1 MASKTI
7 ELRKDIIGLLK
18 RVCNGVFYRRATDK
32 TPYPYIVISIND
44 IAEAKVLTIDYWDND
59 SDTSVI
65 ETLADNI
72 ESVLD
77 KQTITND
84 NHSITFYSNEDRK
97 WIDDEDKNIS
107 RINETFEIRY
117 FGKEI

>member
-7 ELRKDIIGLLK
+7 ELRKDIISLLK
-18 RVCNGVFYRRATDK
+18 SVCNGVFYRRATDK
-32 TPYPYIVISIND
+32 TPYPYVVISIND
-44 IAEAKVLTIDYWDND
+44 IAEAKVLTIDCWDND

-77 KQTITND
+77 KQTITNE